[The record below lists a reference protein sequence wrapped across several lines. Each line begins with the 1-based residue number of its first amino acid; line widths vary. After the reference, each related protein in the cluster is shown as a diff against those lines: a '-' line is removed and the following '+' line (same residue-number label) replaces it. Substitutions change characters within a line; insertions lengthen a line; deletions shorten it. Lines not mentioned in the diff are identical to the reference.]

1 MLRHMLQRG
10 LGIAAEDR
18 LDAQRLR
25 EEVRRA
31 STGPRHRCRGSRRSS
46 CGRRRARR
54 CFNGASASLPR
65 IARARWAAA
74 SRRTCFNGASASL
87 PRIVASS
94 EEVEQHQLQL
104 QRGLGIAAEDRGQ
117 LERDHRGARRASTG
131 PRHRCR
137 GSRRARSW
145 ALRRGSGFNGASAS
159 LPRIVDFAALLRT
172 DPYCAST
179 GPRHRC
185 RGSPCLARRWPRGRN
200 CFNGASASLPRID
213 GVP

>member
-1 MLRHMLQRG
+1 MPSGSVTLLQRG

-18 LDAQRLR
+18 SRARSPRLHGD
-25 EEVRRA
+25 EA
-31 STGPRHRCRGSRRSS
+31 STGPRHRCRGSELATGQAMNTRTLLQRGLGIAAEDRTCSPSS
-46 CGRRRARR
+46 GAVTTSLQRGLGIAAEDR
-54 CFNGASASLPR
+54 CASAVTPGIRTPLQRGLGIAAEDRQWPSILSTLGNGFNGASASLPR

-137 GSRRARSW
+137 GS
-145 ALRRGSGFNGASAS
+145 
-159 LPRIVDFAALLRT
+159 
-172 DPYCAST
+172 
-179 GPRHRC
+179 
-185 RGSPCLARRWPRGRN
+185 
-200 CFNGASASLPRID
+200 
-213 GVP
+213 